1 MQNFYCPGKYVTTAT
16 RNAQII
22 VYFDQPRDLN
32 VVKILGMQIDPS
44 KPKFLVEAY
53 KKATSRKFGYLFIDL
68 QPTTDKR
75 YRVREGT
82 IRYFAIHFCV
92 RYYTLLYLVSVNIE
106 LNITVNIKH

>member
-22 VYFDQPRDLN
+22 VYFNQPRDPN

-44 KPKFLVEAY
+44 KPKFLVDAY
-53 KKATSRKFGYLFIDL
+53 KKATSRKFGYFFIDL

-82 IRYFAIHFCV
+82 LHKPYRTFCAV
-92 RYYTLLYLVSVNIE
+92 VCILKKSV
-106 LNITVNIKH
+106 LNYRNLTD